1 MYDWSRLRTAGVC
14 VIAVVL
20 VLASG
25 PHAQGTAPA
34 SPLTLVTRDGRRPV
48 PTTLINNQE
57 FIGLDDLASLFQLTV
72 REDALAGGVTVSYK
86 GRTIV
91 ASADQP
97 MASVNGRVITLP
109 APVARAGRRLLVPI
123 DFITRALAPIYDTPI
138 DLRRASRLLVVGT
151 IRVARVVVS
160 LDAVG
165 PPTRATVEVTP
176 ALLASAMADAGRVVV
191 RVEADLLDA
200 APPPAPAGAID
211 QIQLGNQTTIIVFAL
226 NPRAGVPRVST
237 TTTTESTRVTIEV
250 PLAAPAQETAAAPPG
265 QPPTPP
271 VVIPPPPPPADA
283 PPPLL
288 GQRTAKLQT
297 MVIDPGHGG
306 EDVGVRGSKGTLE
319 KQVSLDVS
327 RRLKTLVETR
337 LGVRVVM
344 TRDDDRGLSPDGRDA
359 IANNSKADLF
369 LSLHV
374 NGAPS
379 PAVKGAEVYYLR
391 LDRAGEDVRRSTA
404 ASELVLPAVGGG
416 TRSIDVIPWDLAQ
429 ASHVD
434 TSSRFA
440 SMLEEEL
447 EKHAPMGPRPLQQAA
462 MRVLS
467 GVNMPA
473 ALVEIGYLTNAG
485 QERDIQSGDFQGA
498 IAQSIFEAIV
508 RFRSYLE
515 APAAP

>member
-1 MYDWSRLRTAGVC
+1 M
-14 VIAVVL
+14 L

-48 PTTLINNQE
+48 PTTILNNQE
-57 FIGLDDLASLFQLTV
+57 FIALDDLASLFQLAV

-97 MASVNGRVITLP
+97 MVSVNGRVITLP
-109 APVARAGRRLLVPI
+109 APTARVGRRLLVPI
-123 DFITRALAPIYDTPI
+123 DFITRALAPIYDSPI
-138 DLRRASRLLVVGT
+138 DLRRASRLLVVGA
-151 IRVARVVVS
+151 IRVARVVVRI
-160 LDAVG
+160 DAVG
-165 PPTRATVEVTP
+165 PPMRATVEITP
-176 ALLASAMADAGRVVV
+176 ALLATVMSDAGRVLV
-191 RVEADLLDA
+191 RVEADILDA
-200 APPPAPAGAID
+200 APAPAPAGLID
-211 QIQLGNQTTIIVFAL
+211 QIQLGNQTTTIVFAL
-226 NPRAGVPRVST
+226 NPRAGMPRVST
-237 TTTTESTRVTIEV
+237 MTTTESTRVTIEV
-250 PLAAPAQETAAAPPG
+250 PLAAQSQETSAAPPP
-265 QPPTPP
+265 QPPLPAPATPP
-271 VVIPPPPPPADA
+271 GSPPAPPTAPPPAEA
-283 PPPLL
+283 LPPLP
-288 GQRTAKLQT
+288 GQRTARLQT

-306 EDVGVRGSKGTLE
+306 DDAGVHGPKGTLE
-319 KQVSLDVS
+319 KQVTLEVS
-327 RRLKTLVETR
+327 RRLKTLIETR
-337 LGVRVVM
+337 LGVRVIL
-344 TRDDDRGLSPDGRDA
+344 TRDDDRGISPDGRDA

-391 LDRAGEDVRRSTA
+391 LDRAGEDVRRNTA

-416 TRSIDVIPWDLAQ
+416 TRPIDVIPWDLAQ

-447 EKHAPMGPRPLQQAA
+447 EKHATMGPRPLQQAP

-473 ALVEIGYLTNAG
+473 ALVEIAYLTNAE
-485 QERDIQSGDFQGA
+485 QERNAQSAEFQGGVATA
-498 IAQSIFEAIV
+498 IFDAIV

-515 APAAP
+515 AAEAP